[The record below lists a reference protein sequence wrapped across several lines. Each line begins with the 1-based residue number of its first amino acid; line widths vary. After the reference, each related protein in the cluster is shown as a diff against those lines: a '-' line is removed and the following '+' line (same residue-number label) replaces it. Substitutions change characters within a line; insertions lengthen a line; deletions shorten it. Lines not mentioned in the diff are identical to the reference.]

1 MQHSV
6 TLIHTIAAALG
17 LALVLGFLA
26 ARLRLPALVGYLLA
40 GVAIG
45 PFTPG
50 FVADAALASQL
61 AEIGVMLL
69 MFGVGLHFSWGD
81 LLAVRDAAGQ
91 AGCGRLVGHQQSE
104 FTGDEADIGLGQ
116 AGVGQRVQHPVFD
129 RCPGAGPIEACR
141 IVQILAVGDGPQSQ
155 SGDQFV
161 VDQREQFVAAVET
174 PVGVVGLVG
183 GQFLLAGGHLDHLDA
198 DLGRLRQSRSVLAA
212 GERA

>member
-1 MQHSV
+1 MPHSV

-81 LLAVRDAAGQ
+81 LLAVRKIA
-91 AGCGRLVGHQQSE
+91 V
-104 FTGDEADIGLGQ
+104 
-116 AGVGQRVQHPVFD
+116 
-129 RCPGAGPIEACR
+129 PGAVVQMMVATSLGMALALWWGWGMGGALVFGLALSVASTVVLLRALETLGILDSYTGR
-141 IVQILAVGDGPQSQ
+141 IAVGWL
-155 SGDQFV
+155 V
-161 VDQREQFVAAVET
+161 VEDLAMVLVLVLLPPLGGVA
-174 PVGVVGLVG
+174 GR
-183 GQFLLAGGHLDHLDA
+183 
-198 DLGRLRQSRSVLAA
+198 RLRDRP
-212 GERA
+212 

>member
-1 MQHSV
+1 MPHSV

-81 LLAVRDAAGQ
+81 LLAVRKIA
-91 AGCGRLVGHQQSE
+91 V
-104 FTGDEADIGLGQ
+104 
-116 AGVGQRVQHPVFD
+116 
-129 RCPGAGPIEACR
+129 PGAVVQMMVATSLGMALALWWGWGMGGALVFGLALSVASTVVLLRALETLGILDSYTGR
-141 IVQILAVGDGPQSQ
+141 IAVGWLVVESINVNDYAVVQAAVALLSFMFVGVNLAVDILY
-155 SGDQFV
+155 
-161 VDQREQFVAAVET
+161 AW
-174 PVGVVGLVG
+174 
-183 GQFLLAGGHLDHLDA
+183 LDP
-198 DLGRLRQSRSVLAA
+198 RISYS
-212 GERA
+212 